1 MLSCMSPVGINVPRA
16 DGPAKVRG
24 DAQYVDDIRPADC
37 LYGATV
43 RSPIAHGRIIGLEK
57 DPDFDWTGITVVT
70 AADIPAQN
78 VVYLMTED
86 QPALADGVAR
96 HVEEPIALVAAPTR
110 DPHSTRFATSPSRIL
125 LRCSTPWR
133 TTRSRSS
140 ARTTSSSAS
149 ASTRADRLRAAP
161 SSKASHRGS
170 PGAAS
175 SSLRADRCA
184 SRRRRITLIG
194 SMQCPFYIEKALAPM
209 LGHKQITW
217 SRRPRAAAWRQG
229 EYLRWRHTPR
239 CSPSRRASRS
249 RWSIGAMK
257 TSGRPPSDTRHSSRS
272 GLWSMT
278 QASFSSG
285 MPTS

>member
-1 MLSCMSPVGINVPRA
+1 MSPVGINVPRA

-57 DPDFDWTGITVVT
+57 DPDFDWTDITVVT

-110 DPHSTRFATSPSRIL
+110 DLALDAVRHITVKMEPF
-125 LRCSTPWR
+125 LRCSTLR
-133 TTRSRSS
+133 LQKTTKSRSS
-140 ARTTSSSAS
+140 ERTTSSSAS

-161 SSKASHRGS
+161 SSRASTPWVTR
-170 PGAAS
+170 S
-175 SSLRADRCA
+175 SFTSGLRA
-184 SRRRRITLIG
+184 
-194 SMQCPFYIEKALAPM
+194 
-209 LGHKQITW
+209 
-217 SRRPRAAAWRQG
+217 
-229 EYLRWRHTPR
+229 
-239 CSPSRRASRS
+239 
-249 RWSIGAMK
+249 
-257 TSGRPPSDTRHSSRS
+257 
-272 GLWSMT
+272 
-278 QASFSSG
+278 
-285 MPTS
+285 